1 MRPWAPVT
9 TSNGFDSNPE
19 QPEGGLSRRRFI
31 QGAAG
36 AALLV
41 GAPAFVRP
49 GAAGAATNAI
59 TVENLK
65 AGSRNF
71 QIGQFQYNGSISGFA
86 TRTSVNRGEVLK
98 VRLNDWT
105 KPWEGPNTQATLEI
119 YRLGYYGGNGGR
131 LVRTQNVALRNQGF
145 LDENNRPLFDK
156 FGHSSAAFRWTDT
169 VDVATTD
176 LVSGVYLAK
185 IKPAAGNG
193 ENHFPFIV
201 REDSRNRDILLVM
214 PTNTWQAYNTW
225 PGKCLYVSP
234 DYRSDYETIAGKA
247 PDGKSRAMKV
257 SFDRPHNNVFDD
269 LNWVLRTEFPLIYWL
284 ERQGYNV
291 TYTEDM
297 ALDAAA
303 SSQLRTPRTRVLAFA
318 GHGEYW
324 TKRMFDK
331 VLAARNAG
339 THIAS
344 FCANAAYWQVR
355 YEDNRRTMVCFKTV
369 QGTTT
374 NGPDGGRDGVND
386 FGPLLADGSTG
397 GAQGRGGPY
406 DPLTKGSAYATT
418 TFRDA
423 GAAAGSASAPDN
435 VASSPQTQGK
445 DRSFEGNRRVAP
457 NRPENQLWGVMY
469 VGDHDVVSYP
479 MQVPSGSGT
488 GGEFGAH
495 PAWRKTTLANQVG
508 ARIGRDLVGWEWD
521 AIPQGSPS
529 QAYGR
534 YVSRQPAGVKR
545 LSATNPRQLVLE
557 VPPASREGMGYLQD
571 EGRTYSRQLAPDIPA
586 SPPAGQGPEV
596 HAVTYRASSGAQVFA
611 AGTMQWSFG
620 LGPHFNSLGAERT
633 YESPREEGSVQP
645 VIQQA
650 TYNILFDMGVK
661 PATPN
666 GVVL

>member
-1 MRPWAPVT
+1 MT
-9 TSNGFDSNPE
+9 TSNGFDSTPRGDE
-19 QPEGGLSRRRFI
+19 AGLSRRSFI

-49 GAAGAATNAI
+49 GAAGAASNAI
-59 TVENLK
+59 TVENQK
-65 AGSRNF
+65 VGSRNF
-71 QIGQFQYNGSISGFA
+71 QLGQYQYNSSISGFSTQA
-86 TRTSVNRGEVLK
+86 SVNRGEVLK

-105 KPWEGPNTQATLEI
+105 QPWGGPATQAQLEI
-119 YRLGYYGGNGGR
+119 YRLGYYGGEGGR
-131 LVRTQNVALRNQGF
+131 LVRTQSVPLRNQGF

-156 FGHSSAAFRWTDT
+156 FGHSSAAFRWTET
-169 VDVATTD
+169 VDVATSD

-201 REDSRNRDILLVM
+201 REDGRNRDILLVM
-214 PTNTWQAYNTW
+214 PTNTWQAYNSW
-225 PGKCLYVSP
+225 PGKCLYVGP
-234 DYRSDYETIAGKA
+234 DYRGDYETIAGRA
-247 PDGKSRAMKV
+247 PDGKSRALKV

-291 TYTEDM
+291 TYTEDT
-297 ALDAAA
+297 AVDRLG
-303 SSQLRTPRTRVLAFA
+303 SSQLRSPRTKVLAFA
-318 GHGEYW
+318 GHAEYW
-324 TKRMFDK
+324 TKKQFDK

-339 THIAS
+339 THLAS
-344 FCANAAYWQVR
+344 FSANAAYWQVR
-355 YEDNRRTMVCFKTV
+355 YEDDRRTLVCFKTV
-369 QGTTT
+369 LGTTAD
-374 NGPDGGRDGVND
+374 GPDGGRDGVND
-386 FGPLLADGSTG
+386 FGPLISSGSTG

-406 DPLTKGSAYATT
+406 DPLVKGSAYSST

-423 GAAAGSASAPDN
+423 GAPAGSASAPDN
-435 VASSPQTQGK
+435 VGSAPQTQGT
-445 DRSFEGNRRVAP
+445 DRSFEGNRRVGP

-479 MQVPSGSGT
+479 MQVPAGSGN
-488 GGEFGAH
+488 GGEFGSH
-495 PAWRKTTLANQVG
+495 PAWRKTTVANRGG

-521 AIPQGSPS
+521 AIPQGTAS

-545 LSATNPRQLVLE
+545 LAATNPRALVLE
-557 VPPASREGMGYLQD
+557 VPPESRGGLGYLQD
-571 EGRTYSRQLAPDIPA
+571 EGRTYSHQVNVNTPA

-620 LGPHFNSLGAERT
+620 LGPHFNSLGDERT
-633 YESPREEGSVQP
+633 YESPRVEDSVQP

-650 TYNILFDMGVK
+650 TYNILSDMGVT